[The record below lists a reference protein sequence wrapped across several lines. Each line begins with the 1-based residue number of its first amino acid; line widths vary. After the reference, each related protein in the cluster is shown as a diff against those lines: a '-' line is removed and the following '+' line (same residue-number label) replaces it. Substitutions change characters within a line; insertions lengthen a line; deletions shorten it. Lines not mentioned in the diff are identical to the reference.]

1 MDIPVAVNEQK
12 GVMDTSFLTQDQ
24 SARLDGDAQTL
35 SQDYL
40 ATQIINIPSDLRSH
54 TKRIFCIIK
63 QQNREAIYGA
73 LVDLFFVLDKRGL
86 PLRKR
91 LLINARSLLT
101 DHEFDHLKNSL
112 AIGLTINTCPTSL
125 LSKESKGASLVEK
138 IKRNVNDNAMAAMD
152 EAKHYVE
159 QGCDDEA
166 IIILQKAILECPK
179 HLALHHDLL
188 EIFQKTA
195 KRTSFILIY
204 RHLLD
209 SEVALPRLWRTLADE
224 FAYE

>member
-1 MDIPVAVNEQK
+1 MDISVAVKEQK
-12 GVMDTSFLTQDQ
+12 GVMDTSFFIQDQ
-24 SARLDGDAQTL
+24 SARVDGDAQNP

-40 ATQIINIPSDLRSH
+40 ATQIINTPSDLRSH
-54 TKRIFCIIK
+54 AKRIFCMIK

-86 PLRKR
+86 SLRKR
-91 LLINARSLLT
+91 LLINAHSLLT
-101 DHEFDHLKNSL
+101 DHEFDYLKNSL
-112 AIGLTINTCPTSL
+112 ATGLTINTCSTSL
-125 LSKESKGASLVEK
+125 LSKQSKGESLVEN
-138 IKRNVNDNAMAAMD
+138 IKRKVNDNAMSAMD

-159 QGCDDEA
+159 QGLHDEA
-166 IIILQKAILECPK
+166 IIILQKAILTCPK
-179 HLALHHDLL
+179 QLALHHDLL

-209 SEVALPRLWRTLADE
+209 SDIALPSLWSALAEE
-224 FAYE
+224 FSYE